1 MKRNNIFIVTALI
14 STIFVHGMQIGES
27 SLPFENNDITVG
39 KLMAGMVMLFVYF
52 IPTII
57 CWKKRNS
64 KYLLIINILTA
75 WTILGWFIC
84 FILAFNINR
93 KHARIIVETKR
104 KMKEEKKKMKEAKKI
119 AEFSPD
125 KVDV

>member
-1 MKRNNIFIVTALI
+1 MKRKNIFIVTALI

-39 KLMAGMVMLFVYF
+39 KLMAGMVVLFVYF

-64 KYLLIINILTA
+64 KYLLILNILVA

-84 FILAFNINR
+84 FIWAFNINR
-93 KHARIIVETKR
+93 QHAKIVVEEKR
-104 KMKEEKKKMKEAKKI
+104 KRKEEKKKIKEAKI
-119 AEFSPD
+119 IEEFNND
-125 KVDV
+125 KADV